1 MSLEAAISEN
11 TQAIN
16 RLIDFLSAQVSVAS
30 NGTSGGQQGV
40 LPVETSPSIEAG
52 EAAVNQEPVQETV
65 AAVEPASVVEKVETV
80 ETILVDDVVALKK
93 EAGICLTKVTQKVR
107 KEKAYEVLQSL
118 GYSKWPEVKIED
130 YPKIIEI
137 CGAIL

>member
-1 MSLEAAISEN
+1 MSLETAISEN

-16 RLIDFLSAQVSVAS
+16 RLIDFLAQVPVAD
-30 NGTSGGQQGV
+30 NGTSGGQHV

-52 EAAVNQEPVQETV
+52 EAAVNQKPVQETV
-65 AAVEPASVVEKVETV
+65 PAVEPASVVEKIETV
-80 ETILVDDVVALKK
+80 ETVLVDDVVALKK
-93 EAGICLTKVTQKVR
+93 EAGICLTKVTQKVS